1 MDTGATSKLRAA
13 RRRAGLSQEAVAA
26 RIGTSQPAVARLESR
41 AADPRLGTVERY
53 LAAVGATLAVVPQ
66 APQSSLAQAGEGVKS
81 ALRRDDPDE
90 ALRHV
95 VQVIDDLQGAST
107 EAVVEAVRDEPEPT
121 GSRRWDAML
130 AGVGEYL
137 CRRRQV
143 RVPGWTAAPSRFL
156 DEFWFVVGD
165 VLGRV
170 PAGLACVALVE
181 SPPELA
187 NRGVLLD
194 QTALAS
200 V

>member
-1 MDTGATSKLRAA
+1 MDTTGSLRAA

-66 APQSSLAQAGEGVKS
+66 AAQPSLAQAGEGVTS
-81 ALRRDDPDE
+81 ALRRADPDG

-95 VQVIDDLQGAST
+95 VQLIDDLHGASP
-107 EAVVEAVRDEPEPT
+107 EAVAEAVRDESEPT

-130 AGVGEYL
+130 AGIGEYL
-137 CRRRQV
+137 CRHRV

-156 DEFWFVVGD
+156 HEFWFVVGD
-165 VLGRV
+165 VLGHV
-170 PAGLACVALVE
+170 PPGLACVALVE

-187 NRGVLLD
+187 NRGVFLD
-194 QTALAS
+194 RSALVS